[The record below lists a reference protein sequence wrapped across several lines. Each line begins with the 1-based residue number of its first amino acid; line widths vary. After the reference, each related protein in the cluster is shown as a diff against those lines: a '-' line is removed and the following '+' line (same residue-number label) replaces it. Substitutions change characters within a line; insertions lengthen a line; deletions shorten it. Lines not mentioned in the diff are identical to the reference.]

1 MGGSL
6 AWLHLSD
13 WHQRGPDFE
22 RQAVRDALLA
32 DLRQRAEIDPGLEW
46 IDFVVF
52 SGDLAFS
59 GHPTEYETATKE
71 FLDPVLQA
79 VGVGRERLFVVP
91 GNHDLSRAS
100 LKLLG
105 RWLEAFPDLQQV
117 NAALIDPGQRKTLL
131 SPMQGYSDFVR
142 EFYGAA
148 AVAEPAY
155 GFLSPF
161 EVRGIPIAL
170 VGMNT
175 AWLSGQKIESGEV
188 NDFGFLALGEPQFH
202 QSLQDANFL
211 RADVRIGVLHHPF
224 YWLGERFERSRIE
237 QTLTRGF
244 HFLLRGHEH
253 DARVAI
259 PNGTDGN
266 CAIISA
272 GAAYDRRD
280 QAMNGYNFVHLD
292 LDKSRGTAF
301 LRRYDIH
308 RGFLKD
314 TGTTGDTTPG
324 YHRFRLPRK
333 VARASN
339 RTFLRRPAKSLVA
352 ERVRDHRSLD
362 VIAAVELYA
371 ARIPATEQVTGS
383 DFIRWLRED
392 EERRQAGYRAR
403 DFMFVAKQRDEV
415 CGFALLHS
423 NAERRL
429 AFVAYLVAMPG
440 LKGEDRTISAT
451 LLEEVA
457 KLFAPGG
464 ELADHSGILLDVE
477 DPRTA
482 TRPEQAREQL
492 ARLRLFWTLAERES
506 FLLRALDFPYRQP
519 LLHLPQPG
527 DRGREL
533 PLLLMFAQPHGRPME
548 RFFSR
553 DRVLAFLDFMYR
565 FLFPSGFS
573 PLEEEN
579 VEYLSYVDEIHAAV
593 SEQVPEKVPAIDFG
607 ELQGRPG
614 HRVAKEAS
622 HEG

>member
-22 RQAVRDALLA
+22 RRAVRDALLA
-32 DLRQRAEIDPGLEW
+32 DLQQRAEIDSGLEQ

-59 GHPTEYETATKE
+59 GHPAEYETAAKE
-71 FLDPVLQA
+71 FLEPVLQA
-79 VGVGRERLFVVP
+79 VGVTRERLFVVP

-100 LKLLG
+100 LRLLG
-105 RWLEAFPDLQQV
+105 RWLDAFPNLQHI
-117 NAALIDPGQRKTLL
+117 NAALIDPDQRRTLL
-131 SPMQGYSDFVR
+131 SPMEGYANFVR
-142 EFYGAA
+142 AFHGTA

-161 EVRGIPIAL
+161 EVRGILIAL

-175 AWLSGQKIESGEV
+175 AWLSGQRIEDDVV
-188 NDFGFLALGEPQFH
+188 NDFGVLALGEPQFH
-202 QSLQDANFL
+202 QPMQDANFL

-253 DARVAI
+253 EPRVAI
-259 PNGTDGN
+259 PNGTDGT

-280 QAMNGYNFVHLD
+280 QPMNGYNFVHLD
-292 LDKSRGTAF
+292 LDKGRGTAF
-301 LRRYDIH
+301 LRRYDIN

-314 TGTTGDTTPG
+314 TSTTGDATPG

-339 RTFLRRPAKSLVA
+339 RTPLRRPAKSFAV

-371 ARIPATEQVTGS
+371 ARIPTTEQVTAS

-392 EERRQAGYRAR
+392 EERRQMGYRSR

-457 KLFAPGG
+457 KLFEPDG

-482 TRPEQAREQL
+482 ASPEQAREQL

-533 PLLLMFAQPHGRPME
+533 PLLLMFAQLHGKPME

-553 DRVLAFLDFMYR
+553 DRVLEFLDFMYG
-565 FLFPSGFS
+565 FLYPEGFS

-579 VEYLSYVDEIHAAV
+579 IEYRRYVDEIHAAV
-593 SEQVPEKVPAIDFG
+593 SELVPEKVPVVDFG
-607 ELQGRPG
+607 EIQGWRG
-614 HRVAKEAS
+614 YRA
-622 HEG
+622 EGGKP